1 MSAHVTGRRAST
13 PAPARQSAKQME
25 SQTTNTARRV
35 LIVEDDQAMAVAL
48 RDGFS
53 YEGYSV
59 QVARDGQS
67 GLRLAQEKGHDLLIL
82 DVMLPRMSGLD
93 VCRQLRSEGNTTPI
107 IMLTAR
113 GQEID
118 KVLGLKTGADD
129 YVTKPFSFLELMAR
143 VEAVL
148 RRAAKPS
155 EAVEGVEFGDVEL
168 NFKTLEA
175 SKGGRALELS
185 PREFKIMRYF
195 AEHRGE
201 VVSRDQLLDSVWGY
215 DGLPLTRTVDM
226 HIAKLRQ
233 KIEDTPG
240 DPRYIIT
247 VHRVG
252 YKFTG

>member
-1 MSAHVTGRRAST
+1 M
-13 PAPARQSAKQME
+13 
-25 SQTTNTARRV
+25 TAAAGGTRKV

-48 RDGFS
+48 RDGFT
-53 YEGYSV
+53 YEGYAV
-59 QVARDGQS
+59 HVARDGAA
-67 GLRLAQEKGHDLLIL
+67 GLRMAEERSHDLVIL

-93 VCRQLRSEGNTTPI
+93 VCRQLRSSGNDTPI

-148 RRAAKPS
+148 RRTSKS
-155 EAVEGVEFGDVEL
+155 TESVEQVGFGDVEM
-168 NFKTLEA
+168 NFKTFEA
-175 SKGGRALELS
+175 TKGGRALELS
-185 PREFKIMRYF
+185 PREFKMMKYF
-195 AEHRGE
+195 VEHRGE
-201 VVSRDQLLDSVWGY
+201 VVTRDQLLDHVWGY
-215 DGLPLTRTVDM
+215 EGLPLTRTVDM

-233 KIEDTPG
+233 KIEDTPS
-240 DPRYIIT
+240 DPRHVIT

>member
-1 MSAHVTGRRAST
+1 MMR
-13 PAPARQSAKQME
+13 K
-25 SQTTNTARRV
+25 V

-48 RDGFS
+48 RDGFT

-59 QVARDGQS
+59 HVARDGAA
-67 GLRLAQEKGHDLLIL
+67 GLRMATEKSHDLVIL
-82 DVMLPRMSGLD
+82 DVMLPRLSGLD
-93 VCRQLRSEGNTTPI
+93 VCRQLRGAGNDTPI

-148 RRAAKPS
+148 RRASKTI
-155 EAVEGVEFGDVEL
+155 ETVESAQFGDVEV
-168 NFKTLEA
+168 NFKSFEA
-175 SKGGRALELS
+175 KKDGRAIELS
-185 PREFKIMRYF
+185 PREFKMLKYF
-195 AEHRGE
+195 VEHRGE
-201 VVSRDQLLDSVWGY
+201 VVTRDQLLDHVWGY
-215 DGLPLTRTVDM
+215 EGLPLTRTVDM

-233 KIEDTPG
+233 KIEDTPS
-240 DPRYIIT
+240 DPRLVIT

>member
-1 MSAHVTGRRAST
+1 MR
-13 PAPARQSAKQME
+13 K
-25 SQTTNTARRV
+25 V

-53 YEGYSV
+53 YEGYAV
-59 QVARDGQS
+59 QVARDGAT
-67 GLRLAQEKGHDLLIL
+67 GLQLAKERGHDLVIL

-93 VCRQLRSEGNTTPI
+93 VCRQLRSSGNDTPV

-148 RRAAKPS
+148 RRASKAA
-155 EAVEGVEFGDVEL
+155 EAVEGVRFGDVEI
-168 NFKTLEA
+168 NFKTFEA
-175 SKGGRALELS
+175 SKGGRPVELS
-185 PREFKIMRYF
+185 PREFKMMKYF

-201 VVSRDQLLDSVWGY
+201 VVTRDQLLDHVWGY
-215 DGLPLTRTVDM
+215 EGLPLTRTVDM

-233 KIEDTPG
+233 KIEDTPS
-240 DPRYIIT
+240 DPRHIIT

>member
-1 MSAHVTGRRAST
+1 MDMRMDMR
-13 PAPARQSAKQME
+13 K
-25 SQTTNTARRV
+25 V

-48 RDGFS
+48 RDGFT
-53 YEGYSV
+53 YEGYAV
-59 QVARDGQS
+59 HVARDGAA
-67 GLRLAQEKGHDLLIL
+67 GLRMAEERSHDLLIL

-93 VCRQLRSEGNTTPI
+93 VCRQLRSAGNYTPI

-148 RRAAKPS
+148 RRTSKS
-155 EAVEGVEFGDVEL
+155 LEAVEQASFGDVEM
-168 NFKTLEA
+168 NFKTFEA

-185 PREFKIMRYF
+185 PREFKMMKYF
-195 AEHRGE
+195 VEHRGE
-201 VVSRDQLLDSVWGY
+201 VVTRDQLLDHVWGY
-215 DGLPLTRTVDM
+215 EGLPLTRTVDM

-233 KIEDTPG
+233 KIEDTPS
-240 DPRYIIT
+240 DPHHVIT

>member
-1 MSAHVTGRRAST
+1 MMGGMR
-13 PAPARQSAKQME
+13 K
-25 SQTTNTARRV
+25 V

-48 RDGFS
+48 RDGFT
-53 YEGYSV
+53 YEGYAV
-59 QVARDGQS
+59 HVARDGAA
-67 GLRLAQEKGHDLLIL
+67 GLRMAEERSHDLVIL

-93 VCRQLRSEGNTTPI
+93 VCRQLRSSGNDTPI

-148 RRAAKPS
+148 RRTSKSP
-155 EAVEGVEFGDVEL
+155 EAVEQVSFGDVEM
-168 NFKTLEA
+168 NFKTFEA
-175 SKGGRALELS
+175 KKGGRALELS
-185 PREFKIMRYF
+185 PREFKMMKYF
-195 AEHRGE
+195 VEHRGE
-201 VVSRDQLLDSVWGY
+201 VVTRDQLLDHVWGY
-215 DGLPLTRTVDM
+215 EGLPLTRTVDM

-233 KIEDTPG
+233 KIEDTPS
-240 DPRYIIT
+240 DPHHVIT

>member
-1 MSAHVTGRRAST
+1 MR
-13 PAPARQSAKQME
+13 K
-25 SQTTNTARRV
+25 V

-48 RDGFS
+48 RDGFT
-53 YEGYSV
+53 YEGYTV
-59 QVARDGQS
+59 QVARDGS
-67 GLRLAQEKGHDLLIL
+67 AGLRLAQEKGLDLVIL

-93 VCRQLRSEGNTTPI
+93 VCRQLRGAGNQTPI

-155 EAVEGVEFGDVEL
+155 EQIETVEFGDVVV
-168 NFKTLEA
+168 NFKTFEA
-175 SKGGRALELS
+175 TKGGKAVELS
-185 PREFKIMRYF
+185 PREFKMMRYF
-195 AEHRGE
+195 VEHRGE
-201 VVSRDQLLDSVWGY
+201 VVSRDQLLDHVWGY

-240 DPRYIIT
+240 DPHHIIT

>member
-1 MSAHVTGRRAST
+1 MR
-13 PAPARQSAKQME
+13 K
-25 SQTTNTARRV
+25 V

-48 RDGFS
+48 RDGFT
-53 YEGYSV
+53 YEGYAV
-59 QVARDGQS
+59 QVARDGAT
-67 GLRLAQEKGHDLLIL
+67 GLRMATEKGHDLVIL

-93 VCRQLRSEGNTTPI
+93 VCRQLRSSGNGTPI

-148 RRAAKPS
+148 RRASKAA
-155 EAVEGVEFGDVEL
+155 EEVESAQFGDVEV
-168 NFKTLEA
+168 NFKSFEA
-175 SKGGRALELS
+175 SKGGRALDLS
-185 PREFKIMRYF
+185 PREFKMLKYF

-201 VVSRDQLLDSVWGY
+201 VVTRDQLLDHVWGY
-215 DGLPLTRTVDM
+215 EGLPLTRTVDM
-226 HIAKLRQ
+226 HIAKLRR
-233 KIEDTPG
+233 KIEDTPS
-240 DPRYIIT
+240 DPRHIIT